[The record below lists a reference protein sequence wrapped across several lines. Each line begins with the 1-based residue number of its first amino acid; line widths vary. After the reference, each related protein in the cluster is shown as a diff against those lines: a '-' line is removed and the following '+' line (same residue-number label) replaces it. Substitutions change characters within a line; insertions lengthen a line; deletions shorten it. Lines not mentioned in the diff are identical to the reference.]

1 MWRWFFLGLSACSFQ
16 HGSLAGG
23 TGSDDAPGPD
33 DDAAVVDTRSID
45 APPDAACLAK
55 WRAGPTFST
64 PAMLYGVATTGDEAD
79 PFLTADEKT
88 IYFVRSS
95 DIYRGTR
102 ASLTLDTFSNVAKAS
117 DLSSGAGDSKVSI
130 TADGLT
136 AFLNSSRAG
145 GSGMTDVWR
154 ATRASTTGTF
164 DTPDQKYLVSV
175 NTGGDQWDPH
185 ISANGLRLYIAP
197 PASPM
202 QHIEMASRESLDDDF
217 GAPVALTQLD
227 SGERDNDP
235 TLTAD
240 ERLIVF
246 ASNRNGDRNLWY
258 ALRDDPTQPFGAPM
272 IVPEINTNIDD
283 GPHLSHDGC
292 RLYFTSDRDGDVD
305 VWVTEIQ

>member
-1 MWRWFFLGLSACSFQ
+1 M
-16 HGSLAGG
+16 GG
-23 TGSDDAPGPD
+23 DTGSGDDAASE
-33 DDAAVVDTRSID
+33 DDAAVVDTVSVD

-55 WRAGPTFST
+55 WRAGPSFTT
-64 PAMLYGVATTGDEAD
+64 PVMLFGVATTGDEGD

-95 DIYRGTR
+95 DIYKGTR
-102 ASLTLDTFSNVAKAS
+102 ASLSTTTFSNVAKAS
-117 DLSSGAGDSKVSI
+117 DLSSGSGDSKVSI

-145 GSGMTDVWR
+145 GTGGMTDVWR
-154 ATRASTTGTF
+154 ATRGATSQTF
-164 DTPDQKYLVSV
+164 ATPDQKYLTAV
-175 NTGGDQWDPH
+175 NTTGDQWDPH
-185 ISANGLRLYIAP
+185 VSANGLRLYIAP

-202 QHIEMASRESLDDDF
+202 QHIEMASRASLSDDF
-217 GAPVALTQLD
+217 GAPVALTELD

-246 ASNRNGDRNLWY
+246 ASNRNGNRNLWY
-258 ALRDDPTQPFGAPM
+258 ALRDDPTQPFAAP
-272 IVPEINTNIDD
+272 ILVPQINTNTDD

-292 RLYFTSDRDGDVD
+292 RLYFTSDRDTDSD
-305 VWVTEIQ
+305 VWVTEVQ